1 MTRKATFN
9 IARSIVAIL
18 GLLAAVAASPLCA
31 QNVNWPSFGPS
42 RALLTLDGITDA
54 LPDFTGPLDGS
65 ADLTI
70 FTEGNHYPVLL
81 PLVLE
86 ALPAWCEKTA
96 ACKVDPRKILIVTLP
111 QPMLVQIL
119 REGGVRL
126 GNAIVPVGRNE
137 RVFPDFV
144 MAGPEPLRQLAAA
157 GLVDPTATVF
167 ARHRGMGLLVR
178 RQLTN
183 VHDLK
188 GFFTEVQRLVIA
200 SESEP
205 GARNQYQASLT
216 SMLGK
221 EAAGELMMREV
232 RAFPGRLGIQHR
244 DVPYA
249 VLNGLA
255 DGGIIFDH
263 LAAFY
268 ARTYPDQLRYV
279 AVPDAERFGQEIA
292 IASTSAENKPLS
304 NAFRQFFIDVARDAY
319 PSAGFSASDKF
330 DFGRVLQLTSG

>member
-1 MTRKATFN
+1 MTCQAPSAF
-9 IARSIVAIL
+9 ARSIIAIL
-18 GLLAAVAASPLCA
+18 GLLAAIVTSPTRA

-42 RALLTLDGITDA
+42 RTLLTLNGITDT

-65 ADLTI
+65 AELTI

-81 PLVLE
+81 PLVLD
-86 ALPAWCEKTA
+86 AFPTWCEKTA
-96 ACKVDPRKILIVTLP
+96 ACKIDPRKILIVTLP
-111 QPMLVQIL
+111 QPMLVRIL

-157 GLVDPTATVF
+157 GLVDPTATIF

-178 RQLTN
+178 RELTY

-188 GFFTEVQRLVIA
+188 SFSSGVQRLVIA

-232 RAFPGRLGIQHR
+232 RTFPGRLGIQHR

-279 AVPDAERFGQEIA
+279 AVPEAERFGQDIA
-292 IASTSAENKPLS
+292 IARTSAENKPLDD
-304 NAFRQFFIDVARDAY
+304 AFRKFFLNVARDAY
-319 PSAGFSASDKF
+319 PSAGFSASSTF